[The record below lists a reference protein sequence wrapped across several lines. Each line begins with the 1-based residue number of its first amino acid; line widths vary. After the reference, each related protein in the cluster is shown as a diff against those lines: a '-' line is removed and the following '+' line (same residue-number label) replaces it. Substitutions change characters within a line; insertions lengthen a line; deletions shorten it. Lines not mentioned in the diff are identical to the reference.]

1 MNVQV
6 NVTNQKLRIVTNLKT
21 IVSGSQ
27 EFVKF
32 EFFLDKDWD
41 GLTIFAQF
49 RQEDTAYNKY
59 LNEENCVYLPPE
71 IKPGNC
77 MLMLYGTKELVI
89 ATTNY
94 VNLII
99 DENMLLENAESI
111 ELTEPLYNQLVE
123 KVKRTAIPHIGD
135 NGNWWFDDEDTGVS
149 ATEEIVA
156 MRDEAVEA
164 VKSAGEKELAAIKE
178 VGADQLIADLNTAG
192 EQQTSAVNNAGTT
205 QVQNVNTAGAAQLSA
220 IENKGANTLAS
231 IPDDYTTLGNDV
243 SSLKDQISEI
253 NDDLYTIKPL
263 DAVFAFS
270 GAASA
275 VSDAILTAGNT
286 YVITNVT
293 DGVYGGLLYI
303 DGFSSPSVECPAVGD
318 SVNFTPTN
326 SGALKFYNA
335 DIASGTSVTLTVSGP
350 DTIQVE
356 NRVERIEQSIT
367 TVYEVGD
374 GKKYASFVDCIKALP
389 IEGKK
394 RVLVYGGIYDI
405 YAEIGGDAFVETIL
419 SSQNWR
425 DVNPIIPFDTEIIGV
440 GNVIF
445 TFNPPDTIDPEKAV
459 LLSCINGSGSLTVEN
474 ITIEC
479 KNLRYAVHIEGSQI
493 ADYDNS
499 EYLIRDCTIRRTAG
513 SYRNAVIGLGLNYGC
528 HFVMED
534 CEVISETEKG
544 NSLLMHGNTTL
555 FAGSPSV
562 TIKNSMLID
571 NYMSVQLLTRA
582 NSEAVIPIKISN
594 SYLQSTIYKTTSSGV
609 TVDDEFAIKLLNCN
623 AVSVGNGSLVQ
634 NLKPVERYGVVTTA

>member
-6 NVTNQKLRIVTNLKT
+6 NVTHQKLRIVTNLKT

-243 SSLKDQISEI
+243 SSLKGQKAPAIECE
-253 NDDLYTIKPL
+253 
-263 DAVFAFS
+263 AS
-270 GAASA
+270 GAIVTVDDAAAMSVHGLVSQIVPYQEGTGDPSPDNVRPISGWNTVYATRAHKNLLEKKPGLQPVNLKRGDKIYIKRVGGVSSFALYGYKGPVVGEGWLPIGSA
-275 VSDAILTAGNT
+275 TLG
-286 YVITNVT
+286 
-293 DGVYGGLLYI
+293 
-303 DGFSSPSVECPAVGD
+303 
-318 SVNFTPTN
+318 
-326 SGALKFYNA
+326 
-335 DIASGTSVTLTVSGP
+335 GTSVTLKDDYNWIGISRSAFNELGDDGNIMVSLEPFNEIEPYEGQ
-350 DTIQVE
+350 TISAE
-356 NRVERIEQSIT
+356 
-367 TVYEVGD
+367 
-374 GKKYASFVDCIKALP
+374 LP
-389 IEGKK
+389 ET
-394 RVLVYGGIYDI
+394 VYGGKPDW
-405 YAEIGGDAFVETIL
+405 T
-419 SSQNWR
+419 N
-425 DVNPIIPFDTEIIGV
+425 GV
-440 GNVIF
+440 
-445 TFNPPDTIDPEKAV
+445 
-459 LLSCINGSGSLTVEN
+459 LTVDWKY
-474 ITIEC
+474 IQFD
-479 KNLRYAVHIEGSQI
+479 G
-493 ADYDNS
+493 
-499 EYLIRDCTIRRTAG
+499 
-513 SYRNAVIGLGLNYGC
+513 
-528 HFVMED
+528 
-534 CEVISETEKG
+534 
-544 NSLLMHGNTTL
+544 
-555 FAGSPSV
+555 V
-562 TIKNSMLID
+562 TPGKMLNSMDPSNIGREYPGVFLSYQDAKD
-571 NYMSVQLLTRA
+571 NCGICNMMPTVSNSVGGVPGVVFSGFVALRLHKDDVGITAEDTTTDAYLAKFNALLNKWYAAGTPLEVAFQTRT
-582 NSEAVIPIKISN
+582 PIKTIQITPQKLNMLRGKNNFWSN
-594 SYLQSTIYKTTSSGV
+594 CGDTSIVYVADTKMYIDKKFDALAAALIG
-609 TVDDEFAIKLLNCN
+609 
-623 AVSVGNGSLVQ
+623 
-634 NLKPVERYGVVTTA
+634 